1 MHSYCVLFC
10 VPGMLCCVLHIKSSV
25 LPSSISTPS
34 VSVLIPYPRVG
45 TTEILIM
52 WSQPEKDPKQN
63 NNNRKFIIMAE
74 KIKQVKRQRTG
85 YEDRE
90 HNTTKQDQKIRMKR
104 QWNKNKFCETNRFQ
118 PVPTIPTN
126 PTINNSQTDFYIY
139 SSINTRY
146 LPGAVG
152 RWSAC
157 LSRSISWVQVSPTAC
172 SYEVLFLA

>member
-104 QWNKNKFCETNRFQ
+104 Q
-118 PVPTIPTN
+118 
-126 PTINNSQTDFYIY
+126 
-139 SSINTRY
+139 
-146 LPGAVG
+146 
-152 RWSAC
+152 
-157 LSRSISWVQVSPTAC
+157 
-172 SYEVLFLA
+172 